1 MQSAEA
7 NNLSKQNNQP
17 LNGVTVLLVE
27 DNELNI
33 LVARKFLEKWGAKA
47 EVARNG
53 MEAINLFNEEKHQII
68 LMDLHMPV
76 LDGYDTTAMLR
87 KQGFKVP
94 IIALTANIFSE
105 DNKRI
110 IANGIS
116 GVVLKPFE
124 PASFLN
130 TLLQAVEAFY
140 PTRIAS

>member
-1 MQSAEA
+1 MQNDEA

-17 LNGVTVLLVE
+17 LNGITVLLVE

-47 EVARNG
+47 DIARNG
-53 MEAINLFNEEKHQII
+53 MEAIDIFNEDTHQLI

-76 LDGYDTTAMLR
+76 LDGYETTALLR
-87 KQGFKVP
+87 KQGVKVP

-116 GVVLKPFE
+116 GIVLKPFE
-124 PASFLN
+124 PTTFLK
-130 TLLQAVEAFY
+130 TLLRAVEIFFPA
-140 PTRIAS
+140 RIAS